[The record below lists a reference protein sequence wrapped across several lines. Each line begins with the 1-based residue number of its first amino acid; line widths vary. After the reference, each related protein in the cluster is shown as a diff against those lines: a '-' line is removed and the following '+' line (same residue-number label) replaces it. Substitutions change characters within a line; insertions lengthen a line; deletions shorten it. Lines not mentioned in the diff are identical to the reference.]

1 MSTTQFPTLFDMSAL
16 EQQPRVAVSMSQDG
30 QHSHE
35 PVVGELIFDKFA
47 QSRPRPESFSESSV
61 TIKSELQTPLLGD
74 APLISAGI
82 SDDADELDNFFASS
96 ADSTPLFGLEN
107 VESDPQTWQSLFDD
121 DIAVSIADPVSNPVS
136 NPEDASVEAFQQPST
151 AIDQNSFLPTPVI
164 EEARIPGDAKKKPS
178 TGMVQKPSSLT
189 QLGFV
194 PYTRKNRS
202 TPLTPVIPESDDPVV
217 VKRARN
223 TEAARRSR
231 ARKMQRMS
239 QLEDKVEELLKKNSA
254 LEQEVASLRSLLD
267 NQC

>member
-1 MSTTQFPTLFDMSAL
+1 MSAAQFPSLFTMTAL
-16 EQQPRVAVSMSQDG
+16 EQQPRVAAEMEPEVHQ
-30 QHSHE
+30 SHE

-47 QSRPRPESFSESSV
+47 QSRPRPESFSEAGVSV
-61 TIKSELQTPLLGD
+61 KTELETPLLGNI
-74 APLISAGI
+74 PLISNGLE
-82 SDDADELDNFFASS
+82 DGADELDHFFASS
-96 ADSTPLFGLEN
+96 ADSTPLFGLES

-121 DIAVSIADPVSNPVS
+121 DIAVSVADSGLNHISNT
-136 NPEDASVEAFQQPST
+136 EEASVDTFEETST

-164 EEARIPGDAKKKPS
+164 EEAKIPGVGKKSPS
-178 TGMVQKPSSLT
+178 TGMVQKPSNLDK
-189 QLGFV
+189 LGFV
-194 PYTRKNRS
+194 PYTRKNRAA
-202 TPLTPVIPESDDPVV
+202 PLTPVIPNSDDPVT

-254 LEQEVASLRSLLD
+254 LEHEVASLRSLLG